1 MSKDISAF
9 KAMENAVN
17 IVNDSPHP
25 VNKVSACLFFE
36 DDEICST
43 NLWPK
48 AIEKELGTKVRI
60 GNSSATVHAETAC
73 IFKSDKATDGASIAI
88 TDPFCPNCAKNIVEA
103 GIKHAY
109 IDHKGFE
116 KDFWGRRAGHFKNMS
131 MEIMARG
138 GVCVYEVNRKAKTIT
153 TIYEPSPDYIPA
165 EDSPVEI
172 EPETKTESAFKLVIT
187 HKSALHYN
195 RKIAVA
201 LAETSSGETFSL
213 AVRGHAVIGYSMKKD
228 SDIDH
233 MMQETGKYSF
243 MQEPLNRLLV
253 YAKRKGFKIL
263 DGYIFCSQ
271 VPTAREQVNFIGAGY
286 TSLIVGDVFRSR
298 DHSGIKAKT
307 LLKKHGLIEFK
318 SIDLNLSQYR

>member
-1 MSKDISAF
+1 MQ
-9 KAMENAVN
+9 NAVD
-17 IVNDSPHP
+17 IVNESPHP
-25 VNKVSACLFFE
+25 VNKVSACLFLGE
-36 DDEICST
+36 NKVCST
-43 NLWPK
+43 NLWPDK
-48 AIEKELGTKVRI
+48 IDKELGREVRI
-60 GNSSATVHAETAC
+60 GNSSGTVHAETAC
-73 IFKSDKATDGASIAI
+73 IFKSDDATDGKSIAI

-103 GIKHAY
+103 GIKYAY

-138 GVCVYEVNRKAKTIT
+138 GVSVYEVNRKNKEIT
-153 TIYEPSPDYIPA
+153 TIYEPSPSYVPA

-172 EPETKTESAFKLVIT
+172 EPETKSETAFQLVIT

-201 LAETSSGETFSL
+201 LAQSSSGDIFSL
-213 AVRGHAVIGYSMKKD
+213 AVRGHAVIGYSMQKD

-263 DGYIFCSQ
+263 DNYIYCSQ
-271 VPTAREQVNFIGAGY
+271 VPTAREQVNFLGAGY
-286 TSLIVGDVFRSR
+286 KKLVIGDFFRSR
-298 DHSGIKAKT
+298 DQSGIKAKT
-307 LLKKHGLIEFK
+307 LLEKHRLIEFNA
-318 SIDLNLSQYR
+318 IDLNLSRYR